1 MKITVTKILLF
12 LLIAG
17 ALLFAGWYF
26 STIISYILI
35 SGVLSLVANPL
46 CRRIDNF
53 KIYKGKS
60 LSSSASAI
68 ITLLIILIIFLGII
82 AIFIPVLISEVNAIA
97 SLDQQRLM
105 KNFEQPVNQIQS
117 FYNSLNIG
125 NGKSLTTFINDKVK
139 EIIDAKFVTDLTTS
153 AFNSIGDFVAAT
165 FSILFMTF
173 FFLKDEKLLVET
185 IVKVIPNKYEK
196 ETRLVFN
203 ESKKQLIN
211 YFSGL
216 LIQFLSVSTLASIG
230 MWIVGV
236 DYPLLMG
243 LLFGFLNLVPY
254 VGPLLAAAI
263 GVVIAV
269 STNLYLDVYT
279 ALLPLVVKVLA
290 VYATVQFIDNWFL
303 SNYIFSKSMEAHPLE
318 IFIVIL
324 VSATIGGVVGMM
336 VAIPAYSV
344 LRIVVRE
351 FLRNIRKKDIEV
363 V

>member
-105 KNFEQPVNQIQS
+105 KNFEQPINQIQS

-351 FLRNIRKKDIEV
+351 FLRNVRKKDIEV

>member
-263 GVVIAV
+263 GVVIAI

>member
-1 MKITVTKILLF
+1 MKITVAKILLF
-12 LLIAG
+12 LLIA
-17 ALLFAGWYF
+17 ASVIFVCWYF
-26 STIISYILI
+26 RTIISYILI

-68 ITLLIILIIFLGII
+68 ITILIIFIIFLGII
-82 AIFIPVLISEVNAIA
+82 AIFIPVLVGEVNALA

-105 KNFEQPVNQIQS
+105 KNFEQPINQIQS
-117 FYNSLNIG
+117 IYNSLNIG
-125 NGKSLTTFINDKVK
+125 GDKSLTTFISEKIKDIV
-139 EIIDAKFVTDLTTS
+139 DAKFVTDLTTS

-185 IVKVIPNKYEK
+185 IVKVIPNNYEK

-216 LIQFLSVSTLASIG
+216 LIQFLSVSTLASLG

-269 STNLYLDVYT
+269 STNLYLDVYS

-303 SNYIFSKSMEAHPLE
+303 ANYIFSKSMEAHPLE

-324 VSATIGGVVGMM
+324 VSATLGGVVGMM

-351 FLRNIRKKDIEV
+351 FLKNIRKKEIEV